1 MYRSSNQTIRNI
13 KTNIEKLVMQ
23 NLNNIKSL
31 NENQID
37 PELEQIVKY
46 FQNNNFP
53 LPYIFKFQVC
63 CKKFLLNGNNKTV
76 NMENVTK
83 EEKAILIEFES
94 YLNIKYMN
102 RS

>member
-1 MYRSSNQTIRNI
+1 
-13 KTNIEKLVMQ
+13 MQ

-37 PELEQIVKY
+37 SELEQIVKY

-63 CKKFLLNGNNKTV
+63 CKKFLLNGSNKTININDV
-76 NMENVTK
+76 IK
-83 EEKAILIEFES
+83 EEKDILIEFES
-94 YLNIKYMN
+94 YLNIKNMN
-102 RS
+102 RG

>member
-1 MYRSSNQTIRNI
+1 
-13 KTNIEKLVMQ
+13 MQ

-37 PELEQIVKY
+37 SELEQIVKY

-53 LPYIFKFQVC
+53 LPYVFQFQVC
-63 CKKFLLNGNNKTV
+63 CKKFLLNGDNKTININDV
-76 NMENVTK
+76 NEF
-83 EEKAILIEFES
+83 EKAILIEFES

-102 RS
+102 RG

>member
-1 MYRSSNQTIRNI
+1 
-13 KTNIEKLVMQ
+13 MQ

-37 PELEQIVKY
+37 SELEKIVKY

-63 CKKFLLNGNNKTV
+63 CKKFLLSGRNKTININVV
-76 NMENVTK
+76 NEF
-83 EEKAILIEFES
+83 EKAILIEFES

-102 RS
+102 RG

>member
-1 MYRSSNQTIRNI
+1 
-13 KTNIEKLVMQ
+13 MQ

-31 NENQID
+31 NENEID
-37 PELEQIVKY
+37 LELEQIVKY

-63 CKKFLLNGNNKTV
+63 CKKFLLNGSNKTV
-76 NMENVTK
+76 NIENVTK
-83 EEKAILIEFES
+83 DEKSILIEFES